1 MFSLLPCPR
10 CCLALTA
17 ALLSLLPCP
26 HCCLAL
32 TAALPSLLPCLLAAL
47 PSLLP
52 CPPVAEY
59 VALAALTKQLIFIY
73 QLLQT
78 IGVDVILP
86 MKIFEDNKGA
96 VCISKN
102 AASQKK
108 TRAIE
113 IRYHF
118 VRDYQQ
124 DGFIEVIQCPTADMQ
139 ADMMTK
145 TLRRPEHVRQTERT
159 MSECEPLPTQSI

>member
-1 MFSLLPCPR
+1 MDADHANDPDRRRSRSGYIIRANGNVIDFGTGLQPK
-10 CCLALTA
+10 TA
-17 ALLSLLPCP
+17 SS
-26 HCCLAL
+26 
-32 TAALPSLLPCLLAAL
+32 T
-47 PSLLP
+47 
-52 CPPVAEY
+52 PVAEY
-59 VALAALTKQLIFIY
+59 VALASLTKQLIFIY

-78 IGVDVILP
+78 IGVDVIHP

-124 DGFIEVIQCPTADMQ
+124 DGLIEVIQCPTVDMQ

-145 TLRRPEHVRQTERT
+145 TLRRPEHVRQTART